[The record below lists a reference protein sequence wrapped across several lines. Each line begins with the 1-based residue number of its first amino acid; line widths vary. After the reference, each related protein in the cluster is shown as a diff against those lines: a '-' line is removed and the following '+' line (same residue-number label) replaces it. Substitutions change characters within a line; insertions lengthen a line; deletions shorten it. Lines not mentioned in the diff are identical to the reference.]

1 MLLCGLPVGSVAA
14 GSVAAAGSGGVAAA
28 GEVASV
34 PVGGGQIRIVPREQ
48 LELNLS
54 ADSQALAFD
63 TTELSL
69 TSLSEDSEPVT
80 VMFPVK
86 NVSSRTLYLT
96 RVSSSCSCLQPEP
109 FDGFLK
115 LSPGESYEIRAVY
128 NPEGHPGK
136 FSRKLFV
143 YTAASEDTPAA
154 VLTVNAD
161 VAWSSNPQTEFPVRC
176 GNLLLARGEV
186 TLSGGEELL
195 AGKEWSAG
203 RTEIVSIRCYNASS
217 KAMRL
222 SAQTDFVPF
231 PVVMHCEP
239 QVLRSGERGR
249 IVLEIGGAGCVG
261 GDGVAGEAGGCGV
274 AGGVASG
281 EYPIFLKGSG
291 ARPSESKIILKIK

>member
-1 MLLCGLPVGSVAA
+1 MSVGSVAA

-80 VMFPVK
+80 VVFPVK

-176 GNLLLARGEV
+176 GNLLLARAEV
-186 TLSGGEELL
+186 TLSGGKKWP
-195 AGKEWSAG
+195 AGKK
-203 RTEIVSIRCYNASS
+203 EIVSIRCYNASS

-249 IVLEIGGAGCVG
+249 IVLEIGGAG
-261 GDGVAGEAGGCGV
+261 VAGEAGGCGV

-281 EYPIFLKGSG
+281 EYPIFLKGCG
-291 ARPSESKIILKIK
+291 ARPSESKILLKIK

>member
-1 MLLCGLPVGSVAA
+1 MPVGSVAA

-54 ADSQALAFD
+54 ADSQSLAFD

-80 VMFPVK
+80 VVFPVK

-115 LSPGESYEIRAVY
+115 LSPGESSEIRAVY

-154 VLTVNAD
+154 VLMVNAD

-176 GNLLLARGEV
+176 GNLLLARAEV
-186 TLSGGEELL
+186 TLSGGKVMLSGGEKWP
-195 AGKEWSAG
+195 AGKK
-203 RTEIVSIRCYNASS
+203 EIVSIRCYNASS

-261 GDGVAGEAGGCGV
+261 GDGVAGE
-274 AGGVASG
+274 VASG
-281 EYPIFLKGSG
+281 EYPIFLKGCG

>member
-1 MLLCGLPVGSVAA
+1 MCGLPVGAVAA

-80 VMFPVK
+80 VVCPVK

-115 LSPGESYEIRAVY
+115 LSPGASTAIRAVY

-176 GNLLLARGEV
+176 GNLLLARAEV
-186 TLSGGEELL
+186 TLSGGEVMLSGGEKLL
-195 AGKEWSAG
+195 ACKK
-203 RTEIVSIRCYNASS
+203 EIVSIRCYNASS

-249 IVLEIGGAGCVG
+249 IVLEIGGAG
-261 GDGVAGEAGGCGV
+261 VAGEAGGCGV

>member
-34 PVGGGQIRIVPREQ
+34 PGGGGQIRIVPREQ

-80 VMFPVK
+80 VVFPVK
-86 NVSSRTLYLT
+86 NVSSRTIYLT

-161 VAWSSNPQTEFPVRC
+161 VAWSSNPETEFPVRC
-176 GNLLLARGEV
+176 GNLLLARAEV
-186 TLSGGEELL
+186 MLSGGEKLP
-195 AGKEWSAG
+195 AGKK
-203 RTEIVSIRCYNASS
+203 EIVSIRCYNASS

-249 IVLEIGGAGCVG
+249 IVLEIGG
-261 GDGVAGEAGGCGV
+261 DGV

-281 EYPIFLKGSG
+281 EYPIFLKGCG

>member
-14 GSVAAAGSGGVAAA
+14 GSVAAAGSSGVALA

-34 PVGGGQIRIVPREQ
+34 PVGGGQIRIVPRERLELHLSAESQ
-48 LELNLS
+48 SLEFESKELNLPP
-54 ADSQALAFD
+54 
-63 TTELSL
+63 
-69 TSLSEDSEPVT
+69 LSEDSEPVT
-80 VMFPVK
+80 VVFPVK
-86 NVSSRTLYLT
+86 NVSSQTIYLT
-96 RVSSSCSCLQPEP
+96 RVASSCSCLEPEQ
-109 FDGFLK
+109 FDGILK
-115 LSPGESYEIRAVY
+115 LRAGESTAIRAVY

-136 FSRKLFV
+136 FSRKLSV

-161 VAWSSNPQTEFPVRC
+161 VAWSGNPETEFPVRC

-186 TLSGGEELL
+186 TLSGGEKLP
-195 AGKEWSAG
+195 AGKELPAG
-203 RTEIVSIRCYNASS
+203 KKEIVSIRCYNASS

-249 IVLEIGGAGCVG
+249 IVLEIGGDG
-261 GDGVAGEAGGCGV
+261 GAGGSGV
-274 AGGVASG
+274 AGGVAFG
-281 EYPIFLKGSG
+281 EYPIYLKGCG

>member
-1 MLLCGLPVGSVAA
+1 MPVGAVAA

-28 GEVASV
+28 GSDGVAVEV
-34 PVGGGQIRIVPREQ
+34 PGGGGQIRIVPREQ

-54 ADSQALAFD
+54 ADSQSLAFD

-80 VMFPVK
+80 VVFHVK
-86 NVSSRTLYLT
+86 NVSDQIVYLT

-115 LSPGESYEIRAVY
+115 LSPGESSEICAVY

-161 VAWSSNPQTEFPVRC
+161 VAWSSNPETEFPVRC
-176 GNLLLARGEV
+176 GNLLLARAEV
-186 TLSGGEELL
+186 MLSGGEKWP
-195 AGKEWSAG
+195 AGK
-203 RTEIVSIRCYNASS
+203 TEIVSIRCYNASS

-249 IVLEIGGAGCVG
+249 IVLEIGG
-261 GDGVAGEAGGCGV
+261 DGV

-281 EYPIFLKGSG
+281 EYPIFLKGCG

>member
-14 GSVAAAGSGGVAAA
+14 GSVAAAGFGGVAAA
-28 GEVASV
+28 GSDGVAVEV
-34 PVGGGQIRIVPREQ
+34 PGGGGQIRIVPREQ

-80 VMFPVK
+80 VVFPVK

-176 GNLLLARGEV
+176 GNLLLARAEV
-186 TLSGGEELL
+186 TLSGGEKLL
-195 AGKEWSAG
+195 ACKK
-203 RTEIVSIRCYNASS
+203 EIVSIRCYNASS

-249 IVLEIGGAGCVG
+249 IVLEIGGDGCVG
-261 GDGVAGEAGGCGV
+261 GDGVAGE
-274 AGGVASG
+274 VASG
-281 EYPIFLKGSG
+281 EYPIFLKGCG

>member
-1 MLLCGLPVGSVAA
+1 MLLGAVPLGSVAA
-14 GSVAAAGSGGVAAA
+14 GSVAAAGFGGVAAA
-28 GEVASV
+28 GSDGVAAAGSDGVAVEV
-34 PVGGGQIRIVPREQ
+34 PGGGGQIRIVPREQ

-54 ADSQALAFD
+54 ADSQSLAFD

-86 NVSSRTLYLT
+86 NVSSRTLYMT

-115 LSPGESYEIRAVY
+115 LSPGESSEIRAVY

-176 GNLLLARGEV
+176 GNLLLARAEV
-186 TLSGGEELL
+186 TLSGGEKWP
-195 AGKEWSAG
+195 AGK
-203 RTEIVSIRCYNASS
+203 TEIVSIRCYNASS

-239 QVLRSGERGR
+239 QLLRSGERGR
-249 IVLEIGGAGCVG
+249 IVLEIGGAGYVG
-261 GDGVAGEAGGCGV
+261 GDGV

-281 EYPIFLKGSG
+281 EYSIFLKGCG

>member
-1 MLLCGLPVGSVAA
+1 MPVGSVAA

-80 VMFPVK
+80 VVFPVK

-96 RVSSSCSCLQPEP
+96 RVSSSCSCLEAEQ
-109 FDGFLK
+109 FDGVLK
-115 LSPGESYEIRAVY
+115 LGPGDSSEIRAVY

-176 GNLLLARGEV
+176 GNLLLARAEV
-186 TLSGGEELL
+186 TLSGGEKLL
-195 AGKEWSAG
+195 ACKK
-203 RTEIVSIRCYNASS
+203 EIVSIRCYNASS

-249 IVLEIGGAGCVG
+249 IVLEIGG
-261 GDGVAGEAGGCGV
+261 DGV

-281 EYPIFLKGSG
+281 EYPIFLKGCG

>member
-14 GSVAAAGSGGVAAA
+14 GSVAAA

-80 VMFPVK
+80 VVFPVK
-86 NVSSRTLYLT
+86 NVSSRTIYLT

-115 LSPGESYEIRAVY
+115 LSPGESSEIRAVY

-176 GNLLLARGEV
+176 GNLLLARAEV
-186 TLSGGEELL
+186 TLSGGEKLL
-195 AGKEWSAG
+195 ACKK
-203 RTEIVSIRCYNASS
+203 EIVSIRCYNASS

-249 IVLEIGGAGCVG
+249 IVLEIGGAG
-261 GDGVAGEAGGCGV
+261 VAGGAGGCGV

-281 EYPIFLKGSG
+281 EYPIFLKGCG

>member
-1 MLLCGLPVGSVAA
+1 MPVGAVAA

-28 GEVASV
+28 GSDGVAAAGSDGEAVEV
-34 PVGGGQIRIVPREQ
+34 PGGGGQIRIVPREQ

-54 ADSQALAFD
+54 ADSQSLAFD

-80 VMFPVK
+80 VVFPVK

-115 LSPGESYEIRAVY
+115 LSPGESSEIRAVY

-176 GNLLLARGEV
+176 GNLLLARAEV
-186 TLSGGEELL
+186 TLSGGKKLL
-195 AGKEWSAG
+195 ACKK
-203 RTEIVSIRCYNASS
+203 EIVSIRCYNASS

-249 IVLEIGGAGCVG
+249 IVLEIGG
-261 GDGVAGEAGGCGV
+261 DGVAGEAGGCGV

-281 EYPIFLKGSG
+281 EYPIFLKGCG

>member
-1 MLLCGLPVGSVAA
+1 MPVGSVAA

-80 VMFPVK
+80 LVFPVK

-115 LSPGESYEIRAVY
+115 LSPGESSEIRAVY

-176 GNLLLARGEV
+176 GNLLLARAEV
-186 TLSGGEELL
+186 TLSGGKVMLSGGEKWP
-195 AGKEWSAG
+195 AGKK
-203 RTEIVSIRCYNASS
+203 EIVSIRCYNASS

-261 GDGVAGEAGGCGV
+261 GDGVAGE
-274 AGGVASG
+274 VASG
-281 EYPIFLKGSG
+281 EYPIFLKGCG

>member
-1 MLLCGLPVGSVAA
+1 MPVGSVAA

-28 GEVASV
+28 GSDGVAVEV
-34 PVGGGQIRIVPREQ
+34 PGGGGQIRIVPREQ

-80 VMFPVK
+80 VVFPVK

-115 LSPGESYEIRAVY
+115 LSPGESSEIRAVY

-154 VLTVNAD
+154 VLMVNAD
-161 VAWSSNPQTEFPVRC
+161 VAWSSNPETEFPVRC
-176 GNLLLARGEV
+176 GNLLLARAEV
-186 TLSGGEELL
+186 MLSGGEKLP
-195 AGKEWSAG
+195 AGKK
-203 RTEIVSIRCYNASS
+203 EIVSIRCYNASS

-261 GDGVAGEAGGCGV
+261 GDGVAG
-274 AGGVASG
+274 GVASG
-281 EYPIFLKGSG
+281 EYPIFLKGGG

>member
-1 MLLCGLPVGSVAA
+1 M
-14 GSVAAAGSGGVAAA
+14 AAAGSGGVAAA
-28 GEVASV
+28 GEVASA
-34 PVGGGQIRIVPREQ
+34 PGGGGQIRIVPREQ

-54 ADSQALAFD
+54 ADSQSLAFD

-80 VMFPVK
+80 VVFPVK
-86 NVSSRTLYLT
+86 NVSSRTIYLT

-115 LSPGESYEIRAVY
+115 LSPGESSEIRAVY

-161 VAWSSNPQTEFPVRC
+161 VAWSSNPETEFPVRC
-176 GNLLLARGEV
+176 GNLLLARAEV
-186 TLSGGEELL
+186 MLSGGEKLP
-195 AGKEWSAG
+195 AGKK
-203 RTEIVSIRCYNASS
+203 EIVSIRCYNASS

-222 SAQTDFVPF
+222 SVQTDFVPF

-239 QVLRSGERGR
+239 QVIPSGERGR
-249 IVLEIGGAGCVG
+249 IVLEIGGGS
-261 GDGVAGEAGGCGV
+261 GVADV

-281 EYPIFLKGSG
+281 EYPIFLKGCG

>member
-1 MLLCGLPVGSVAA
+1 MPVGAVAA

-80 VMFPVK
+80 VVFPVK
-86 NVSSRTLYLT
+86 NVSSRTIYLT

-115 LSPGESYEIRAVY
+115 LSPGESSEIRAVY

-161 VAWSSNPQTEFPVRC
+161 VAWSSNLQTEFPVRC
-176 GNLLLARGEV
+176 GNLLLARAEV
-186 TLSGGEELL
+186 TLSGGKVMLSGGEKLL
-195 AGKEWSAG
+195 ACKK
-203 RTEIVSIRCYNASS
+203 EIVSIRCYNASS

-261 GDGVAGEAGGCGV
+261 GDGVAGE
-274 AGGVASG
+274 VASG
-281 EYPIFLKGSG
+281 EYPIFLKGCG

>member
-1 MLLCGLPVGSVAA
+1 MSVGSVAA

-80 VMFPVK
+80 VVFPVK

-176 GNLLLARGEV
+176 GNLLLARAEV
-186 TLSGGEELL
+186 TLSGGKKWP
-195 AGKEWSAG
+195 AGKK
-203 RTEIVSIRCYNASS
+203 EIVSIRCYNASS

-249 IVLEIGGAGCVG
+249 IVLEIGGAG
-261 GDGVAGEAGGCGV
+261 VAGEAGGCGV

-281 EYPIFLKGSG
+281 EYPIFLKGCG

>member
-1 MLLCGLPVGSVAA
+1 MPVGSVAA

-28 GEVASV
+28 GSDGVAAAGSDGVAVEV
-34 PVGGGQIRIVPREQ
+34 PGGGGQIRIVPREQ

-54 ADSQALAFD
+54 ADSQSLAFD

-80 VMFPVK
+80 VVFPVK
-86 NVSSRTLYLT
+86 NVSSRTIYLT

-115 LSPGESYEIRAVY
+115 LSPGESSEIRAVY

-161 VAWSSNPQTEFPVRC
+161 VAWSSNLQTEFPVRC
-176 GNLLLARGEV
+176 GNLLLARAEV
-186 TLSGGEELL
+186 TLSGGEKWP
-195 AGKEWSAG
+195 AGK
-203 RTEIVSIRCYNASS
+203 TEIVSIRCYNASS
-217 KAMRL
+217 KAMKL

-249 IVLEIGGAGCVG
+249 IVLEIGGAV
-261 GDGVAGEAGGCGV
+261 VAGEAGGCGV

-281 EYPIFLKGSG
+281 EYPIFLKGCG

>member
-1 MLLCGLPVGSVAA
+1 MPVGSVAA
-14 GSVAAAGSGGVAAA
+14 GSVAAAGFSGVAVA
-28 GEVASV
+28 GEVAAV
-34 PVGGGQIRIVPREQ
+34 PVGGGQIRIVPRER
-48 LELNLS
+48 LELHLS
-54 ADSQALAFD
+54 ADSQYLEFG
-63 TTELSL
+63 TRELNL
-69 TSLSEDSEPVT
+69 PPLSEDSEPVT
-80 VMFPVK
+80 VAFPVK
-86 NVSSRTLYLT
+86 NVSSQTIYLT
-96 RVSSSCSCLQPEP
+96 RVASSCSCLEPEQ
-109 FDGFLK
+109 FDGILK
-115 LSPGESYEIRAVY
+115 LRAGESSEIRAVY

-136 FSRKLFV
+136 FSRKLSV

-161 VAWSSNPQTEFPVRC
+161 VAWSSDPQIEFPVRC

-195 AGKEWSAG
+195 AGKEWPAG
-203 RTEIVSIRCYNASS
+203 KTETVSIRCYNASS

-249 IVLEIGGAGCVG
+249 IVLEIGGGA
-261 GDGVAGEAGGCGV
+261 GV

-281 EYPIFLKGSG
+281 EYPIYLKGCG

>member
-1 MLLCGLPVGSVAA
+1 MCGLPVGSVAA

-28 GEVASV
+28 GEVAMAGGVAAV
-34 PVGGGQIRIVPREQ
+34 PGGQIRIVPREQ

-63 TTELSL
+63 TMELSL

-80 VMFPVK
+80 VVFPVK
-86 NVSSRTLYLT
+86 NVSSRTIYLT

-176 GNLLLARGEV
+176 GNLLLARAAV
-186 TLSGGEELL
+186 TLSGGKVMLSGGEKWP
-195 AGKEWSAG
+195 AGKK
-203 RTEIVSIRCYNASS
+203 EIVSIRCYNASS

-249 IVLEIGGAGCVG
+249 IVLEIGG
-261 GDGVAGEAGGCGV
+261 GDGAGV

-281 EYPIFLKGSG
+281 EYPIFLKGCG

>member
-1 MLLCGLPVGSVAA
+1 MPVGAVAA

-80 VMFPVK
+80 VVFPVK

-115 LSPGESYEIRAVY
+115 LSPGESSEIRAVY

-176 GNLLLARGEV
+176 GNLLLARAEV
-186 TLSGGEELL
+186 TLSGGKVMLSGGEKWP
-195 AGKEWSAG
+195 AGKK
-203 RTEIVSIRCYNASS
+203 EIVSIRCYNASS

-249 IVLEIGGAGCVG
+249 IVLEIGGADCVV
-261 GDGVAGEAGGCGV
+261 GDGVAGE
-274 AGGVASG
+274 VASG
-281 EYPIFLKGSG
+281 EYPIFLKGCG

>member
-1 MLLCGLPVGSVAA
+1 MPVGSVAA

-28 GEVASV
+28 GSDGVAVEV
-34 PVGGGQIRIVPREQ
+34 PGGGGQIRIVPREQ

-80 VMFPVK
+80 VVFPVK

-115 LSPGESYEIRAVY
+115 LSPGESSEIRAVY

-154 VLTVNAD
+154 VLMVNAD
-161 VAWSSNPQTEFPVRC
+161 VAWSSNPETEFPVRC
-176 GNLLLARGEV
+176 GNLLLARAEV
-186 TLSGGEELL
+186 MLSGGEKLP
-195 AGKEWSAG
+195 AGKK
-203 RTEIVSIRCYNASS
+203 EIVSIRCYNASS

-239 QVLRSGERGR
+239 QLLRSGERGR
-249 IVLEIGGAGCVG
+249 IVLEIGG
-261 GDGVAGEAGGCGV
+261 DGV

-281 EYPIFLKGSG
+281 EYPIFLKGCG

>member
-1 MLLCGLPVGSVAA
+1 MCGLPVGSVAA
-14 GSVAAAGSGGVAAA
+14 GSVAAAGSGGVAVAGSGGVAAA

-80 VMFPVK
+80 VVFPVK

-176 GNLLLARGEV
+176 GNLLLARAEV
-186 TLSGGEELL
+186 TLSGGEKWP
-195 AGKEWSAG
+195 AGNK
-203 RTEIVSIRCYNASS
+203 EIVSIRCYNASS

-281 EYPIFLKGSG
+281 EYPIFLKGCG
-291 ARPSESKIILKIK
+291 ARPSESKIILIIK

>member
-1 MLLCGLPVGSVAA
+1 MPVGSVAA

-28 GEVASV
+28 GSDGMAVEV
-34 PVGGGQIRIVPREQ
+34 PGGGGQIRIVPREQ

-80 VMFPVK
+80 VVFPVK
-86 NVSSRTLYLT
+86 NVSSRTIYLT

-176 GNLLLARGEV
+176 GNLLLARAEV
-186 TLSGGEELL
+186 TLSGGKKLL
-195 AGKEWSAG
+195 ACKK
-203 RTEIVSIRCYNASS
+203 EIVSIRCYNASS

-249 IVLEIGGAGCVG
+249 IVLEIGG
-261 GDGVAGEAGGCGV
+261 DGV

-281 EYPIFLKGSG
+281 EYPIFLKGCG

>member
-1 MLLCGLPVGSVAA
+1 MPVGAVAA

-54 ADSQALAFD
+54 ADSQSLAFD

-80 VMFPVK
+80 VVFPVK
-86 NVSSRTLYLT
+86 NVSSRTIYLT

-115 LSPGESYEIRAVY
+115 LSPGESSEIRAVY

-176 GNLLLARGEV
+176 GNLLLARAEV
-186 TLSGGEELL
+186 TLSGGKVMLSGGEKWP
-195 AGKEWSAG
+195 AGKK
-203 RTEIVSIRCYNASS
+203 EIVSIRCYNASS

-249 IVLEIGGAGCVG
+249 IVLEIGGDGCVG
-261 GDGVAGEAGGCGV
+261 GDGVAGE
-274 AGGVASG
+274 VASG
-281 EYPIFLKGSG
+281 EYPIFLKGCG

>member
-1 MLLCGLPVGSVAA
+1 MPVGSVAA

-28 GEVASV
+28 GSDGVAAAGFGGVAVEV
-34 PVGGGQIRIVPREQ
+34 PGGGGQIRIVPREQ

-80 VMFPVK
+80 VVFPVK

-115 LSPGESYEIRAVY
+115 LSPGESSEIRAVY

-176 GNLLLARGEV
+176 GNLLLARAEV
-186 TLSGGEELL
+186 TLSGGKVMLSGGEKWP
-195 AGKEWSAG
+195 AGKK
-203 RTEIVSIRCYNASS
+203 EIVSIRCYNASS

-239 QVLRSGERGR
+239 QLLRSGERGR
-249 IVLEIGGAGCVG
+249 IVLEI
-261 GDGVAGEAGGCGV
+261 GVAGEAGGCGV

-281 EYPIFLKGSG
+281 EYPIFLKGCD

>member
-1 MLLCGLPVGSVAA
+1 MLLGAVLVGSVAA
-14 GSVAAAGSGGVAAA
+14 
-28 GEVASV
+28 V
-34 PVGGGQIRIVPREQ
+34 PGGQIRIVPREQ

-54 ADSQALAFD
+54 ADSQSLAFD
-63 TTELSL
+63 TMELSL

-80 VMFPVK
+80 VVFHVK
-86 NVSSRTLYLT
+86 NVSSLTIYLT
-96 RVSSSCSCLQPEP
+96 RVASSCSCLQPDQ
-109 FDGFLK
+109 FGGVLK
-115 LSPGESYEIRAVY
+115 LGPGESAEIRAVY

-136 FSRKLFV
+136 FSRKLSV

-161 VAWSSNPQTEFPVRC
+161 VAWSGNPQTELPVRC

-186 TLSGGEELL
+186 TLSGGENLL
-195 AGKEWSAG
+195 AGKEWPAG
-203 RTEIVSIRCYNASS
+203 KKEIVSIRCYNASS

-239 QVLRSGERGR
+239 EVIPSGERGR
-249 IVLEIGGAGCVG
+249 IVLEIGGAGEG
-261 GDGVAGEAGGCGV
+261 AGVADGGAGV

-281 EYPIFLKGSG
+281 EYPIYLKGCG

>member
-1 MLLCGLPVGSVAA
+1 MLVGSVAA
-14 GSVAAAGSGGVAAA
+14 GSVVAAGSGGVAAA

-80 VMFPVK
+80 VVFPVK

-96 RVSSSCSCLQPEP
+96 MVSSSCSCLQPEP
-109 FDGFLK
+109 FDGVLK
-115 LSPGESYEIRAVY
+115 LGPGDSAAIRAVY

-176 GNLLLARGEV
+176 GNLLLARAEV
-186 TLSGGEELL
+186 TLSGGKVMLSGGEKWP
-195 AGKEWSAG
+195 AGKK
-203 RTEIVSIRCYNASS
+203 EIVSIRCYNASS

-249 IVLEIGGAGCVG
+249 IVLEIGGGGCVG
-261 GDGVAGEAGGCGV
+261 GAGVAGEAGGCGV

>member
-1 MLLCGLPVGSVAA
+1 M
-14 GSVAAAGSGGVAAA
+14 A
-28 GEVASV
+28 GEVAAV

-80 VMFPVK
+80 VVFPVK
-86 NVSSRTLYLT
+86 NVSSQTLYLT
-96 RVSSSCSCLQPEP
+96 RVASSCSCLQPEQ
-109 FDGFLK
+109 FGGVLK
-115 LSPGESYEIRAVY
+115 LGPGESSEIRAVY

-176 GNLLLARGEV
+176 GNLLLVRAEV
-186 TLSGGEELL
+186 TLSGGEKLL
-195 AGKEWSAG
+195 AGKK
-203 RTEIVSIRCYNASS
+203 EIVSIRCYNASS

-249 IVLEIGGAGCVG
+249 IVLEIGGAGGSGGGSAEGVG
-261 GDGVAGEAGGCGV
+261 GSGGVGTGV
-274 AGGVASG
+274 AGGAASV
-281 EYPIFLKGSG
+281 EYPIFLKGCG

>member
-1 MLLCGLPVGSVAA
+1 MPVGSVAA
-14 GSVAAAGSGGVAAA
+14 GSVAAAGSDGVAAA
-28 GEVASV
+28 GSDGVAAAGSDGVAVEV
-34 PVGGGQIRIVPREQ
+34 PGGGGQIRIVPREQ

-54 ADSQALAFD
+54 ADSQSLAFD

-80 VMFPVK
+80 VVFPVK
-86 NVSSRTLYLT
+86 NVSSRTIYLT

-115 LSPGESYEIRAVY
+115 LSPGESSEIRAVY

-176 GNLLLARGEV
+176 GNLLLARAEV
-186 TLSGGEELL
+186 TLSGGEKWP
-195 AGKEWSAG
+195 AGKK
-203 RTEIVSIRCYNASS
+203 EIVSIRCYNASS

-249 IVLEIGGAGCVG
+249 IVLEIGGT
-261 GDGVAGEAGGCGV
+261 
-274 AGGVASG
+274 ASG
-281 EYPIFLKGSG
+281 EYPIFLKGCG

>member
-28 GEVASV
+28 GSGGVAVEV
-34 PVGGGQIRIVPREQ
+34 PGGGGQIRIVPREQ

-86 NVSSRTLYLT
+86 NVSSRTLYMT

-176 GNLLLARGEV
+176 GNLLLARAEV
-186 TLSGGEELL
+186 TLSGGEKWP
-195 AGKEWSAG
+195 AGKK
-203 RTEIVSIRCYNASS
+203 EIVIIRCYNASS

-261 GDGVAGEAGGCGV
+261 GDGVV
-274 AGGVASG
+274 GGVASG
-281 EYPIFLKGSG
+281 EYPIFLKGCG

>member
-1 MLLCGLPVGSVAA
+1 MCGLPVGSVAA
-14 GSVAAAGSGGVAAA
+14 GSVAAAGFGGVAAA
-28 GEVASV
+28 GSDGVAVEV
-34 PVGGGQIRIVPREQ
+34 PGGGGQIRIVPREQ

-54 ADSQALAFD
+54 ADFQALAFD

-80 VMFPVK
+80 VVFPVK

-115 LSPGESYEIRAVY
+115 LSPGESSEIRAVY

-176 GNLLLARGEV
+176 GNLLLARAEV
-186 TLSGGEELL
+186 TLSGGKKWP
-195 AGKEWSAG
+195 AGK
-203 RTEIVSIRCYNASS
+203 TEIVSIRCYNASS

-239 QVLRSGERGR
+239 QVLRSGERGK
-249 IVLEIGGAGCVG
+249 IVLEIGVAGETG
-261 GDGVAGEAGGCGV
+261 GDGVAGE
-274 AGGVASG
+274 VASG
-281 EYPIFLKGSG
+281 EYPIFLKGCG

>member
-54 ADSQALAFD
+54 ADSQSLAFD

-80 VMFPVK
+80 VVFPVK
-86 NVSSRTLYLT
+86 NVSSRTIYLT

-115 LSPGESYEIRAVY
+115 LSPGESSEIRAVY

-176 GNLLLARGEV
+176 GNLLLARAEV
-186 TLSGGEELL
+186 TLSGGKGMLSGGEKWP
-195 AGKEWSAG
+195 AGKK
-203 RTEIVSIRCYNASS
+203 EIVSIRCYNASS

-261 GDGVAGEAGGCGV
+261 GDGVAGE
-274 AGGVASG
+274 VASG
-281 EYPIFLKGSG
+281 EYPIFLKGCG

>member
-1 MLLCGLPVGSVAA
+1 MCGLPVGSVAA

-28 GEVASV
+28 GEV
-34 PVGGGQIRIVPREQ
+34 PGGQIRIVPREQ
-48 LELNLS
+48 LELHLS
-54 ADSQALAFD
+54 ADSQSLEFESK
-63 TTELSL
+63 ELNL
-69 TSLSEDSEPVT
+69 PPLSEDSEPVT
-80 VMFPVK
+80 VVFPVK
-86 NVSSRTLYLT
+86 NVSSQTIYLT
-96 RVSSSCSCLQPEP
+96 RVASSCSCLEPEQ
-109 FDGFLK
+109 FDGILK
-115 LSPGESYEIRAVY
+115 LRAGESAEIRAVY

-136 FSRKLFV
+136 FSRKLSV

-161 VAWSSNPQTEFPVRC
+161 VAWSGNPETEFPVRC

-186 TLSGGEELL
+186 TLSGGEKLP
-195 AGKEWSAG
+195 AGKTWPAG

-249 IVLEIGGAGCVG
+249 IVLEIGGGA
-261 GDGVAGEAGGCGV
+261 GV

-281 EYPIFLKGSG
+281 EYPIFLKGCG

>member
-1 MLLCGLPVGSVAA
+1 MLLCGMPVGSVAA
-14 GSVAAAGSGGVAAA
+14 GSVAAAGSVGVAAA
-28 GEVASV
+28 GSDGVAVEV
-34 PVGGGQIRIVPREQ
+34 PGGGGQIRIVPREQ

-54 ADSQALAFD
+54 ADSQSLAFD

-80 VMFPVK
+80 VVFPVK
-86 NVSSRTLYLT
+86 NVSSRTIYLT

-115 LSPGESYEIRAVY
+115 LSPGESSEIRAVY

-176 GNLLLARGEV
+176 GNLLLARAEV
-186 TLSGGEELL
+186 TLSGGEKWP
-195 AGKEWSAG
+195 AGKK
-203 RTEIVSIRCYNASS
+203 EIVSIRCYNASS

-261 GDGVAGEAGGCGV
+261 GDGVAGE
-274 AGGVASG
+274 VASG
-281 EYPIFLKGSG
+281 EYPIFLKGCG

>member
-1 MLLCGLPVGSVAA
+1 MPVGSVAA

-28 GEVASV
+28 GSDGVAAAGSDGVAVEV
-34 PVGGGQIRIVPREQ
+34 PGGGGQIRIVPREQ

-54 ADSQALAFD
+54 ADSQSLAFD

-80 VMFPVK
+80 LVFPVK

-115 LSPGESYEIRAVY
+115 LSPGESSEIRAVY

-176 GNLLLARGEV
+176 GNLLLARAEV
-186 TLSGGEELL
+186 TLSGGKKLL
-195 AGKEWSAG
+195 ACKK
-203 RTEIVSIRCYNASS
+203 EIVSIRCYNASS

-249 IVLEIGGAGCVG
+249 IVLEIGG
-261 GDGVAGEAGGCGV
+261 DGV

-281 EYPIFLKGSG
+281 EYPIFLKGCG